1 MPSSPEPREAAA
13 GDRPAA
19 GGHRTHL
26 HRRSRLPVDARAAT
40 PVPDAA
46 GGRRPR
52 RWSLLLFA
60 LAYLSPYFVAWQ
72 YNELDTSAFLSPPSA
87 EHWFGTTQNGFDMFA
102 LTMRGMQKSLIIGLL
117 GALIATSLAAVVGS
131 FAGYFGGRLNT
142 MLLVLVDLLLVLPAF
157 LIIAILSPA
166 FRGRTWLLFVV
177 LLSVFHW
184 MVTSRIVRGMT
195 LSLKER
201 EFVQAARFMGVP
213 GWRIIFRHI
222 LPNMSSLL
230 IIDAT
235 VNVSA
240 LILAEVGPVVL
251 RLRRA
256 AAGRVARDAHRQL
269 RQCGPHL
276 PVAVLLSRPR
286 RSSCSCC
293 RSTWSATRCATRSIR
308 TQPAGAPGE
317 PSRLSTHRSVADPGR
332 RRPRGHVPQ
341 RGRRRVGGARHLV
354 SGAHRR
360 GARHRRRIRVGQVR
374 VVAGGHGPAAG
385 ERARDGIGPLSR
397 ARADRAERS
406 RAVRH
411 SRAGAS
417 R

>member
-1 MPSSPEPREAAA
+1 MSPSPEPRE
-13 GDRPAA
+13 
-19 GGHRTHL
+19 
-26 HRRSRLPVDARAAT
+26 
-40 PVPDAA
+40 DAA
-46 GGRRPR
+46 QAIVQPKPVIEPTSVDEAASRWALVRRRLFRTR
-52 RWSLLLFA
+52 RAIVGLAVVMLLFA
-60 LAYLSPYFVAWQ
+60 LAYLSPFFVAWQ
-72 YNELDTSAFLSPPSA
+72 YNQLDTNAFLSPPSA

-142 MLLVLVDLLLVLPAF
+142 LLLVLVDLLLVLPAF

-201 EFVQAARFMGVP
+201 EFVHAARYMGVP

-240 LILAEVGPVVL
+240 LILAEVGLSFFGFGVQPPDVSLGTLIGSGANAALTYPWQFYFPAVSLVVL
-251 RLRRA
+251 VLSINLVGDALRDA
-256 AAGRVARDAHRQL
+256 LDPHAAGR
-269 RQCGPHL
+269 
-276 PVAVLLSRPR
+276 
-286 RSSCSCC
+286 
-293 RSTWSATRCATRSIR
+293 
-308 TQPAGAPGE
+308 
-317 PSRLSTHRSVADPGR
+317 
-332 RRPRGHVPQ
+332 
-341 RGRRRVGGARHLV
+341 
-354 SGAHRR
+354 SG
-360 GARHRRRIRVGQVR
+360 Q
-374 VVAGGHGPAAG
+374 
-385 ERARDGIGPLSR
+385 
-397 ARADRAERS
+397 
-406 RAVRH
+406 
-411 SRAGAS
+411 
-417 R
+417 